1 MVAESF
7 TRGAHAFVACT
18 SRALRS
24 NSCSQAL
31 ERTQRSGRPAGVMP
45 CVVSSQQLRQR
56 TLANSNSYSVPVIV
70 DVIAIVVVNRTDTFA
85 ETRPCDGM
93 SLPAPPVPD
102 DRHSHASDAEWHI
115 GTLPCRHSHTLCQ
128 RERAF
133 DFERRRR
140 QLSVVACSR
149 VHADKSSRCGGG

>member
-133 DFERRRR
+133 ELRSKARAEMN
-140 QLSVVACSR
+140 LLTS
-149 VHADKSSRCGGG
+149 